1 MKEIAMTSKR
11 LSTAFAFLTAMSF
24 SSTAFAEAPAC
35 EPGKL
40 AAKYPSLVGK
50 TIKHGADPQTP
61 PYTMRDPADFNKV
74 IGFDTEFATAV
85 LDCAGIKHEIFL
97 GGWSGLLPATISGQI
112 DIFWNN
118 LYYTAERAKQVDY
131 VVYMQAGTGALTQAG
146 NPKSVTALD
155 KVCGITAAGGLGTV
169 EEVALK
175 KEDEKCKAAGQP
187 GVIVL
192 TYPDLASGI
201 RLVQTART
209 DIMLTD
215 LAMVQAQVA
224 DNPKAFAT
232 AFKILTGFNIGAA
245 VKKGNKEL
253 LQAIYDGISIM
264 QANGTQKALF
274 EKYKIDPDLMVKA
287 EIKTN

>member
-1 MKEIAMTSKR
+1 MEEIAMMLKC
-11 LSTAFAFLTAMSF
+11 LSTAFVFLTAMGF
-24 SSTAFAEAPAC
+24 SSMAIADAPAC

-40 AAKYPSLVGK
+40 AVKYPSLTGK
-50 TIKHGADPQTP
+50 TVKFGADPQTP
-61 PYTMRDPADFNKV
+61 PYTMRDPSDFNKV
-74 IGFDTEFATAV
+74 IGFDTDFARAV
-85 LDCAGIKHEIFL
+85 LECAGIKHEIFL

-146 NPKSVTALD
+146 NPKGIAGLD
-155 KVCGITAAGGLGTV
+155 KVCGTTSAGGLGTV

-175 KEDEKCKAAGQP
+175 KEDERCKAAGQP
-187 GVIVL
+187 GVTVL

-201 RLVQTART
+201 RLIQTSRA

-215 LAMVQAQVA
+215 LAMVQAQTA
-224 DNPKAFAT
+224 ENPKVFAT

-245 VKKGNKEL
+245 VKKGNKDL
-253 LQAIYDGISIM
+253 LQAIYDGVSIM